1 MIKVKI
7 CGITNLEDALF
18 ASRAGAD
25 AIGFIFSKKS
35 PRCISEQKAYKIIRN
50 LDPFLVK
57 VGVFLDEEK
66 QRVLDI
72 ASFLSLDVLQ
82 FHGGETPAYCHFFK
96 PKFKVIKVFFAQDR
110 PYEAKFSRYK
120 IDAFMFDVRYEE
132 KAKGRKILE
141 PNTLK
146 EAAGFIKKGRRIIIS
161 GGLNVKNIGK
171 VKKLKPYA
179 LDVASGI
186 EKMVGKK
193 DEQLTKT
200 FIKKVKYESA

>member
-66 QRVLDI
+66 QKVLDI

-82 FHGGETPAYCHFFK
+82 FHGGETPAYCHFFM
-96 PKFKVIKVFFAQDR
+96 PKFKVIKGFFARDR
-110 PYEAKFSRYK
+110 PYEVKFSRYK

-132 KAKGRKILE
+132 KEKGRKILE
-141 PNTLK
+141 SNILK
-146 EAAGFIKKGRRIIIS
+146 EAANFIKKGTRIIIS
-161 GGLNVKNIGK
+161 GGLNVRNIDK

-179 LDVASGI
+179 LDAASGI

-193 DEQLTKT
+193 DEELTKT
-200 FIKKVKYESA
+200 FIKKIKYESA